1 MNQETRRHALRET
14 KRERMNRRAVELFA
28 AGILTGIIPVALMV
42 MWDAFITAVI

>member
-14 KRERMNRRAVELFA
+14 KRERMNRRATELFA
-28 AGILTGIIPVALMV
+28 AGILTGIIPMSLIL

>member
-1 MNQETRRHALRET
+1 
-14 KRERMNRRAVELFA
+14 MNRRAVELFA